1 MKPNLFNAVTFL
13 PYTIDGSHED
23 TRQHVVC
30 QQEAKNNSSVLNSKV
45 INGSG
50 KKVDFHT
57 LVLLKNA
64 TLRAARGSCYYYY
77 LLFCTFFGRQ
87 AREVRAGASL
97 FSLRRLV
104 ANLLAL
110 RWA

>member
-1 MKPNLFNAVTFL
+1 
-13 PYTIDGSHED
+13 
-23 TRQHVVC
+23 
-30 QQEAKNNSSVLNSKV
+30 VLDSRV
-45 INGSG
+45 INGPG

-57 LVLLKNA
+57 LVLLK
-64 TLRAARGSCYYYY
+64 TLPLRAAAAIIIIYCSALF
-77 LLFCTFFGRQ
+77 LLVGRRVRE
-87 AREVRAGASL
+87 REVRAGASL

>member
-1 MKPNLFNAVTFL
+1 M
-13 PYTIDGSHED
+13 
-23 TRQHVVC
+23 
-30 QQEAKNNSSVLNSKV
+30 
-45 INGSG
+45 INGPG

-57 LVLLKNA
+57 LVLLK
-64 TLRAARGSCYYYY
+64 TLLFAQRAAAAIIIIYCSA
-77 LLFCTFFGRQ
+77 LFLSRQ